1 MMGEGNMCRQGG
13 GSARKTRRSRVY
25 ATFYTGGAG
34 YLRGVL
40 ALARSLQRSG
50 CSYQLVVF
58 VTPNVGGR
66 ERSIIESEGSL
77 IRQVEGIEAPEAVRR
92 LNEAG
97 GFGHWNTSFT
107 KLRIL
112 SATEFEKVVQL
123 DSDMLIVR
131 NIDCLFDRPHL
142 SACAARQ
149 AANPSWRDLN
159 SGCLVIEPEANLCD
173 CVMHTLDL
181 LDDET
186 LASYQ
191 GIGDQDLLHLAFP
204 DWPGRNDLHLSE
216 EYNLLSDNAAR
227 YAREGVLSGGSAS
240 IVHLAFKPKP
250 WNMGVRGWLSVA
262 KRALR
267 WRSLAEVR
275 YIRSYRKML
284 GDAPAEPDWWTF
296 E

>member
-1 MMGEGNMCRQGG
+1 MRRQG
-13 GSARKTRRSRVY
+13 AMPAKHAESRVY

-50 CSYQLVVF
+50 CSHQLVVF

-66 ERSIIESEGSL
+66 ERSIIESEDSL

-92 LNEAG
+92 LNHAR
-97 GFGHWNTSFT
+97 GFDHSNTSLS

-112 SATEFEKVVQL
+112 SATEFEKIILL

-142 SACAARQ
+142 SACAAGQ

-159 SGCLVIEPEANLCD
+159 SGCVVIEPEASLCD
-173 CVMHTLDL
+173 RVVHTLDL

-191 GIGDQDLLHLAFP
+191 GLGDQDLLHLAFP

-227 YAREGVLSGGSAS
+227 YAREGVLAGGSAS
-240 IVHLAFKPKP
+240 IVHFAFKPKP

-275 YIRSYRKML
+275 YLCSYRKLL
-284 GDAPAEPDWWTF
+284 GDAPSELG
-296 E
+296 

>member
-1 MMGEGNMCRQGG
+1 MCRQGTMIG
-13 GSARKTRRSRVY
+13 GRAGSRVY

-40 ALARSLQRSG
+40 ALGRSLQLSG
-50 CSYQLVVF
+50 CSHQLVVF
-58 VTPNVGGR
+58 VTPNVGG

-77 IRQVEGIEAPEAVRR
+77 IRQVEGIEVPEAVRR
-92 LNEAG
+92 LNDAR
-97 GFGHWNTSFT
+97 GFGHWNTSFS

-112 SATEFEKVVQL
+112 SATEFEKVILL

-131 NIDCLFDRPHL
+131 NIDCLFNRPHL
-142 SACAARQ
+142 SACVAGQ

-159 SGCLVIEPEANLCD
+159 SGCLVIEPEADLCN

-181 LDDET
+181 LDDEA

-227 YAREGVLSGGSAS
+227 YAREGVLADGSAS
-240 IVHLAFKPKP
+240 IVHFAFKPKP
-250 WNMGVRGWLSVA
+250 WNMDVRGWLSVA

-275 YIRSYRKML
+275 YLCSYRKIL
-284 GDAPAEPDWWTF
+284 GDSAAELD
-296 E
+296 